1 MDETEQL
8 LKQVAGRARS
18 SHQGSYAATGT
29 LIAAPLPAP
38 LDTEDVRR
46 AEAVLGFA
54 LPPLLGALYTRVADG
69 GFGPEYGLL
78 PLERS
83 VAVYTAMRE
92 SAWRWPE
99 GVLPIADFG
108 CAMQACVD
116 CRSES
121 AQVLLFEPNPGDPDL
136 AWYLDSP
143 ALADWLRGWLDG
155 TAWFSDDSGAGE
167 EWDLELT
174 PWAEFRSR
182 V

>member
-8 LKQVAGRARS
+8 LKQVAGRAHS
-18 SHQGSYAATGT
+18 SHPGRYAATGT
-29 LIAAPLPAP
+29 LTAPLPAP
-38 LDTEDVRR
+38 LDAEAVRR

-69 GFGPEYGLL
+69 GFGPEY
-78 PLERS
+78 
-83 VAVYTAMRE
+83 TAMRA

-143 ALADWLRGWLDG
+143 GLADWLRGWLDG
-155 TAWFSDDSGAGE
+155 TAWFSEESGAGE